1 MKIVPL
7 NMMIIFAFFNQC
19 VFAAE
24 AQRTQANDK
33 CSTINLKANI
43 QSFWY
48 VPTDR
53 PKVYFVASPNGES
66 LNKYVI
72 KGDLIIASTET
83 PEFICAHYIKKGK
96 EVVSGWLK
104 KTEIEMFKLVSFG
117 DFEVHESQKKIPQA
131 NKALISLA
139 KRLPEIKDWQG
150 NYQDKYR
157 NKVKIWKK
165 GPIWRLNTMG
175 IIGAIGAGNEEEDS
189 QNLVIYGARA
199 EYRDNKSKNDVCDI
213 VIIGFNNALLATSG
227 SHCMGSGANH
237 EYPEFTGLYW
247 KQ

>member
-1 MKIVPL
+1 MKMLAL
-7 NMMIIFAFFNQC
+7 NLMIIFAFFNQC

-24 AQRTQANDK
+24 PQKTRANEE
-33 CSTINLKANI
+33 CANISPKADI

-48 VPTDR
+48 VPTNR
-53 PKVYFVASPNGES
+53 PKIHFVALLNGES

-96 EVVSGWLK
+96 VVTSGWLK
-104 KTEIEMFKLVSFG
+104 KSEIEMFKLVSFG
-117 DFEVHESQKKIPQA
+117 DSEVNESQKKIPQA

-139 KRLPEIKDWQG
+139 KRLPEIKDWHGTYKNRYG
-150 NYQDKYR
+150 NS
-157 NKVKIWKK
+157 VKIGKK
-165 GPIWRLNTMG
+165 GSSWRLNTTG
-175 IIGAIGAGNEEEDS
+175 IIGSIGTGNEEEDS
-189 QNLVIYGARA
+189 QKLVTYGARA
-199 EYRDNKSKNDVCDI
+199 EYRDNKEKYDVCDI

-237 EYPEFTGLYW
+237 EYPEFSGLYW

>member
-1 MKIVPL
+1 MKIVAL
-7 NMMIIFAFFNQC
+7 NMMIIFVLFSQC
-19 VFAAE
+19 AFAAE
-24 AQRTQANDK
+24 TQTMQANDK
-33 CSTINLKANI
+33 CTTINLKANI

-53 PKVYFVASPNGES
+53 PRVHFVALPDGES
-66 LNKYVI
+66 LNKYLI

-96 EVVSGWLK
+96 VVTSGWLK

-117 DFEVHESQKKIPQA
+117 DFEVKESQKKIPQA

-139 KRLPEIKDWQG
+139 KRLPEIMDWHG
-150 NYQDKYR
+150 NYQDKYKNR
-157 NKVKIWKK
+157 VKIWKK
-165 GPIWRLNTMG
+165 GSIWRLNTMG

-189 QNLVIYGARA
+189 QDIVTSGARA
-199 EYRDNKSKNDVCDI
+199 EYRDNKAKYDVCDI

-237 EYPEFTGLYW
+237 EYPEFSGLYW
-247 KQ
+247 KH